1 MPVFFRKIH
10 LFLYLETYKTSFEIN
25 CAPGVLFV
33 FQNMG
38 NSFLFPSIWIYRSF
52 IGCFLSNTIIVLC
65 WCYDFLAFKTFRN
78 LQWTKTGDAKFKNIF
93 YGFCSLIVDN
103 PLLIPDKNED
113 ASFINFAE
121 LSADFPELVNGKGE
135 GWYYRHIQ
143 NIIKFVKKNP
153 TAISE
158 KAKTT
163 VAGISKGFKTE
174 WKKKVR
180 QLQVP
185 IFALN
190 TKAAWALR
198 LDDILADALELGA
211 LRTEEYI
218 LSHEKYVA
226 LQNLDLNGVPLEVIC
241 EVVAFYEAN
250 KNEDSDWV
258 VLPIAN
264 FDCYYGNTN
273 FSKKWLSKI
282 PDTILTREVSNGI
295 CRVKVNI

>member
-1 MPVFFRKIH
+1 MTNEWLEFKAYTEKQKYSAASKHDRS
-10 LFLYLETYKTSFEIN
+10 YLGRFS
-25 CAPGVLFV
+25 
-33 FQNMG
+33 
-38 NSFLFPSIWIYRSF
+38 
-52 IGCFLSNTIIVLC
+52 
-65 WCYDFLAFKTFRN
+65 FKTITDFEGFGRILSVIARGYIFHNKNGSLFDGDPYTRIEYARN
-78 LQWTKTGDAKFKNIF
+78 ALCAW
-93 YGFCSLIVDN
+93 CS
-103 PLLIPDKNED
+103 IPDKNDD
-113 ASFINFAE
+113 APFVNFGE
-121 LSADFPELVNGKGE
+121 LSADYPELVNSKGE

-143 NIIKFVKKNP
+143 NIVKFVKKNP
-153 TAISE
+153 TYISE

-163 VAGISKGFKTE
+163 VVGIGKGFKTD

-198 LDDILADALELGA
+198 FDDIIADALELGA
-211 LRTEEYI
+211 LRMEEYI
-218 LSHEKYVA
+218 LPPEKYEV
-226 LQNLDLNGVPLEVIC
+226 LQSIDLNGVPLEVVC
-241 EVVAFYEAN
+241 DVVFFYEAN
-250 KNEDSDWV
+250 KTDTGDWV

-295 CRVKVNI
+295 SRVKVNI

>member
-1 MPVFFRKIH
+1 MTNEWLEFQAYIKKPTYSAASKH
-10 LFLYLETYKTSFEIN
+10 DLSYLGRFTFKTITDFEGFGRI
-25 CAPGVLFV
+25 L
-33 FQNMG
+33 
-38 NSFLFPSIWIYRSF
+38 
-52 IGCFLSNTIIVLC
+52 TIIARGYLFHNQDGSLC
-65 WCYDFLAFKTFRN
+65 AESPYERVEYARNALCAWC
-78 LQWTKTGDAKFKNIF
+78 
-93 YGFCSLIVDN
+93 S
-103 PLLIPDKNED
+103 IPDKNED
-113 ASFINFAE
+113 EPFTNFGA
-121 LSADFPELVNGKGE
+121 LSSDFLELVNTKGE
-135 GWYYRHIQ
+135 GWYYRHVQ

-153 TAISE
+153 DAVSE

-163 VAGISKGFKTE
+163 VALIAKGFKVE

-198 LDDILADALELGA
+198 FDDILADALELGA

-218 LSHEKYVA
+218 LPPEKENAISVF
-226 LQNLDLNGVPLEVIC
+226 DLGGVPF
-241 EVVAFYEAN
+241 EVVCDVIAYCEAN
-250 KNEDSDWV
+250 KPTDTDWV

-282 PDTILTREVSNGI
+282 PAAILSREVSNGVS
-295 CRVKVNI
+295 RVKLNI

>member
-1 MPVFFRKIH
+1 MTNEWMEFKAYTEKQKYSAASKH
-10 LFLYLETYKTSFEIN
+10 DLSYL
-25 CAPGVLFV
+25 G
-33 FQNMG
+33 
-38 NSFLFPSIWIYRSF
+38 R
-52 IGCFLSNTIIVLC
+52 LS
-65 WCYDFLAFKTFRN
+65 FKTITDFEGLGRILTIVARGYIFHNRN
-78 LQWTKTGDAKFKNIF
+78 GSLYIGDPYTRIQYARNALCAW
-93 YGFCSLIVDN
+93 CS
-103 PLLIPDKNED
+103 IPDKNED
-113 ASFINFAE
+113 IPFVNFGE
-121 LSADFPELVNGKGE
+121 LSNDFPELVNSKGE

-153 TAISE
+153 DAVSE

-163 VAGISKGFKTE
+163 VVGINKGFKAE
-174 WKKKVR
+174 WKRKVR

-198 LDDILADALELGA
+198 FDDIIADALELGA

-218 LSHEKYVA
+218 LTPEKYDN
-226 LQNLDLNGVPLEVIC
+226 LKSLDLNGVPLEVVCDVVAYC
-241 EVVAFYEAN
+241 EVN
-250 KNEDSDWV
+250 KNDDSNWM

-282 PDTILTREVSNGI
+282 PDTVFTREVSNGVS
-295 CRVKVNI
+295 RVKINL